1 MTKGTGCDGPPDL
14 AQLVRD
20 WITLYQSELAALA
33 SDRETQEL
41 WQAALALWAGTAAA
55 MLAPQRHERTRR
67 RAGAAEAA
75 GPAPAAAASDT
86 RDAEVERLTRRVAEL
101 EQRLAELER
110 GQRDGGAGRGN
121 GQDG

>member
-1 MTKGTGCDGPPDL
+1 MGAGRDGPPDL
-14 AQLVRD
+14 AELARD

-41 WQAALALWAGTAAA
+41 WQAALALWATTATAI
-55 MLAPQRHERTRR
+55 LAPQQHDRARR
-67 RAGAAEAA
+67 RARATEAA
-75 GPAPAAAASDT
+75 RSAPAAAASDA

-110 GQRDGGAGRGN
+110 AQRDGGAGRGN
-121 GQDG
+121 GEGG